1 MEDFRSIIWLLGKGH
16 SIVTH
21 LDHPAPGLSALVE
34 REQWVGTGPT
44 SYCYVFPAREAAIV
58 IDYAAREGAPEEA
71 PFRRLVEAG
80 HSCPVE
86 FAAALSPTACV
97 DVNVCRA
104 IVRRK
109 ERPRFERW
117 ARELLGKETFAAIRA
132 QQP

>member
-1 MEDFRSIIWLLGKGH
+1 MEDMRSVIWLLGRGR
-16 SIVTH
+16 SVITS
-21 LDHPAPGLSALVE
+21 LEAPAPGLAELVE

-44 SYCYVFPAREAAIV
+44 SCCYVFPAREAAIV

-80 HSCPVE
+80 HICPVE
-86 FAAALSPTACV
+86 FAAALSPTARV

-117 ARELLGKETFAAIRA
+117 AKELLGKETFAAIRA
-132 QQP
+132 RQP